1 MKEDGSLNRF
11 EKFFIDSFEHPV
23 ISAVGIA
30 SLALAGGL
38 SIAAIVNHSFSEES
52 RQNPQNA
59 EVSRCIPDKGPMHS
73 EGPR

>member
-1 MKEDGSLNRF
+1 MKKDGSMNLF
-11 EKFFIDSFEHPV
+11 ERFFIDSFEHPV

-38 SIAAIVNHSFSEES
+38 SIAAIVNRSFSEEN
-52 RQNPQNA
+52 RQNLQNA
-59 EVSRCIPDKGPMHS
+59 EVSRCIPDKGPMHP